1 MRLALEEAQAARV
14 AGEVPVGAVIMR
26 FGEVIGRGRN
36 RMKGLMDPRRHAE
49 IDCIDA
55 AQDDG
60 HRGLEAF
67 HDCTMYVT
75 CEPCAQC
82 AGALVLARMPR
93 VVFGCYDEKAGMAGS
108 LHDLLRHPR
117 LNHTVEVV
125 TGVMAEECSSL
136 MREFFAAKRA
146 RKVAK
151 ERRSISGEA
160 QPASD

>member
-36 RMKGLMDPRRHAE
+36 RMRGLMDPRRHAE

-60 HRGLEAF
+60 HRGVDAF
-67 HDCTMYVT
+67 HDCTMYIT

-82 AGALVLARMPR
+82 AGALVLARIPR
-93 VVFGCYDEKAGMAGS
+93 VVFGCWDEKAGMAGS

-125 TGVMAEECSSL
+125 SGVMAEECSSL
-136 MREFFAAKRA
+136 IREFFAAKRA
-146 RKVAK
+146 RTLAK